1 MMDTKIPIKEITD
14 PNSGYLV
21 NKTSI
26 RIHIEWLQSLLLF
39 QATYHHYDDIT
50 RIQTYQ
56 MRFAYFFWRQI
67 NFQALKILLFS
78 GKIFR
83 I

>member
-67 NFQALKILLFS
+67 
-78 GKIFR
+78 IFKL
-83 I
+83 